1 MGGMAWT
8 EEEDHLL
15 RKCIDQYGEGKWH
28 RVPFLAGLNRCRK
41 SCRLRWLN
49 YLRPNINRGSFAKE
63 EVDLIIKLHKLLGNR
78 WSLIAG
84 RLPGRTANDVK
95 NYWNCHL
102 SKRLPSSSSSSA
114 DEPPDHAEL
123 QISAAAVPVSA
134 AEIIRPYPI
143 NISAA
148 TMPLS
153 PTSSNYGGQIQPAG
167 FQEELSSSSSTSP
180 PPPPPM
186 LFIEEPEV
194 GEIGNCCYH
203 VEEVD
208 RGFDAA
214 AGEGMLELPPAG
226 FGFEPVSCGG
236 KWDWDELI
244 RDMDLWADDQ
254 SL

>member
-1 MGGMAWT
+1 IIIGSDHYIVHIEKERKIRKAPIEGAKYIEEISMGGMAWT

-28 RVPFLAGLNRCRK
+28 RVPFLAGT
-41 SCRLRWLN
+41 
-49 YLRPNINRGSFAKE
+49 
-63 EVDLIIKLHKLLGNR
+63 

-102 SKRLPSSSSSSA
+102 SKRLPSSSQDAA
-114 DEPPDHAEL
+114 DEPLHNAEL
-123 QISAAAVPVSA
+123 QIYPAAVPVSVV
-134 AEIIRPYPI
+134 ETYPM

-148 TMPLS
+148 AILPTS

-167 FQEELSSSSSTSP
+167 FQEELSSSSSTSPP